1 MIKIIFLDLTKPDCP
16 TQEINV
22 QDKEH
27 AREVITRLEA
37 NPQNR
42 VIQALSISH
51 NPTIRVFY
59 FTDPEDYPT
68 D

>member
-16 TQEINV
+16 TKEINV

-37 NPQNR
+37 NPQNH

-51 NPTIRVFY
+51 KPTLSLFY
-59 FTDPEDYPT
+59 PDPAD
-68 D
+68 